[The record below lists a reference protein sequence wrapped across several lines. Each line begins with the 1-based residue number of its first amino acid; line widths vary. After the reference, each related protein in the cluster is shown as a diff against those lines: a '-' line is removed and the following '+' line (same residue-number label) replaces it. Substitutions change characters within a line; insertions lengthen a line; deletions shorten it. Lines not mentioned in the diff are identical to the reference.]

1 VGHGYNLVPWTDTGQ
16 HQGDVES
23 AGPGVHCDRVPDLA
37 EVDEGAF
44 ESLNLGS
51 ADKSAAA
58 ENPLDRSHHLGL
70 DEAVLRAQV
79 DQGYR
84 IGGEA

>member
-1 VGHGYNLVPWTDTGQ
+1 VGHGYNLVPWTDTG
-16 HQGDVES
+16 H
-23 AGPGVHCDRVPDLA
+23 LA

-44 ESLNLGS
+44 ESPNLGS